1 MNEWTIGRDGR
12 FVFPEDHADIS
23 GMRIP
28 VRCAHCQGVYD
39 LATVTVT
46 GRYTDCSM
54 WRSPCCDLLVDDR
67 GETGW
72 KSRADYARLRPGR

>member
-1 MNEWTIGRDGR
+1 MKDWTMDGR
-12 FVFPEDHADIS
+12 FLFPEDDADTS

-28 VRCAHCQGVYD
+28 VRCTHCRGGVYD
-39 LATVTVT
+39 LAAVNVTA
-46 GRYTDCSM
+46 RYTDCSM

-72 KSRADYARLRPGR
+72 KSRGDYVRLRPAR